1 MKVQIEDIRIEDFDL
16 SLMAL
21 RLINET
27 RTLQVERSMKVHG
40 QLQPVVARVHEGG
53 IQLIDGYK
61 RLAAAEVL
69 VMDTLQC
76 RLLEVDESQAKVML
90 LSYNRTNQSMEVWEE
105 AMILKSLLEGGDLDQ
120 RRLAKIVG
128 HSPSWVSRRLSLIS
142 KVDEEITA
150 DIRMGVL
157 TSRHAR
163 ALMRLPRGN
172 QSAVAQ
178 VIKQYGLSSRLS
190 NRLVDNYLEA
200 ESEKD
205 QHKLLENPQEVIWYE
220 MDCID
225 NDPNNM
231 LSSYGKELLS
241 GVTQIWKSMK
251 GVLFTLE
258 GRRINE
264 LEESEQEVVYQLI
277 GDLDDMTRKIIEA
290 TGPILTK
297 KSTQDEK

>member
-1 MKVQIEDIRIEDFDL
+1 MNVQIEDIGIEDFDL

-69 VMDTLQC
+69 VMDTLEC

-105 AMILKSLLEGGDLDQ
+105 AMILKSLLEGSDLDQ

-172 QSAVAQ
+172 QSAVAR

-200 ESEKD
+200 ESEED
-205 QHKLLENPQEVIWYE
+205 QQRLLENPQEVIWYE
-220 MDCID
+220 IDCMH
-225 NDPNNM
+225 NDPINM
-231 LSSYGKELLS
+231 LGSYGKELLS
-241 GVTQIWKSMK
+241 GVTQTWKSMK
-251 GVLFTLE
+251 GVLFLLND
-258 GRRINE
+258 RRIGE
-264 LEESEQEVVYQLI
+264 LEADDQEAVCQIIRELDEMARKLI
-277 GDLDDMTRKIIEA
+277 DA

-297 KSTQDEK
+297 KSTQDER

>member
-1 MKVQIEDIRIEDFDL
+1 
-16 SLMAL
+16 
-21 RLINET
+21 
-27 RTLQVERSMKVHG
+27 
-40 QLQPVVARVHEGG
+40 
-53 IQLIDGYK
+53 
-61 RLAAAEVL
+61 LAAAEVL
-69 VMDTLQC
+69 VMDTLEC

-157 TSRHAR
+157 SSRHAR

-172 QSAVAQ
+172 QPGVAQ
-178 VIKQYGLSSRLS
+178 VIKQYDLSSRMS

-200 ESEKD
+200 ESEED
-205 QHKLLENPQEVIWYE
+205 QQRLLEHPHEVIWYE
-220 MDCID
+220 MDCMH
-225 NDPNNM
+225 NDPINM
-231 LSSYGKELLS
+231 LSSYGKEILS
-241 GVTQIWKSMK
+241 GVTQIWKLMK
-251 GVLFTLE
+251 GVLFLLNDQRIGKLE
-258 GRRINE
+258 AYDQEAVYEIIGE
-264 LEESEQEVVYQLI
+264 LDE
-277 GDLDDMTRKIIEA
+277 MARKLTDA